1 MPQPMAGLAQDLAAQ
16 AFSAD
21 FVAQP
26 LGRWLPDAG
35 PAYTPGHTSEVPTQA
50 IHSTQQSTDMWAS
63 TAGPSAGGAPA
74 ELLPRTQVP
83 LPPGGRSAV
92 AAFLER
98 LSPLERRLLLSGM
111 PRDKLQELLCSGA
124 IGTSPVYCTRCL
136 PSQPDASSQMPP
148 ARCLL

>member
-1 MPQPMAGLAQDLAAQ
+1 M
-16 AFSAD
+16 
-21 FVAQP
+21 
-26 LGRWLPDAG
+26 
-35 PAYTPGHTSEVPTQA
+35 QA
-50 IHSTQQSTDMWAS
+50 IHSAQPSTDKWA
-63 TAGPSAGGAPA
+63 TPTGPSAGGAPA

-111 PRDKLQELLCSGA
+111 PRDKLQELVYSGA
-124 IGTSPVYCTRCL
+124 IGASPAYC
-136 PSQPDASSQMPP
+136 